1 MGIMTW
7 NKQFTKPFSA
17 AAVLAGALTLSGCIG
32 EQEAQLAQCEAGAER
47 VAAGPA
53 GKSTAV
59 DYITQCMKTAG
70 YKYVPEMGI
79 DDCRGGSTN
88 ERNAYC
94 YLPENQVKK
103 LMFWALY
110 M

>member
-1 MGIMTW
+1 MTI
-7 NKQFTKPFSA
+7 KTGSKRFMKPFSA
-17 AAVLAGALTLSGCIG
+17 VVVLAGALALTGCIG
-32 EQEAQLAQCEAGAER
+32 EQETQIAQCEAGAES
-47 VAAGPA
+47 VAAGPN
-53 GKSTAV
+53 GKSAAV

-70 YKYVPEMGI
+70 YKYAPEMGI
-79 DDCRGGSTN
+79 DDCRGGMTN